1 MMFKTLNQKKFVAL
15 LALAALTLVACDQQ
29 APNTEPST
37 GPMPAQDM
45 SFFIT
50 SEGSGNGGDLGGL
63 EGADSHCQN
72 LAEAAGAGDKNWVA
86 YLGTEPG
93 GARGIDARSRIG
105 NGPWHNAAGEMIAKD
120 IDDLH
125 LNANIV
131 RGTALDENGN
141 RVLGRGDSTNRHD
154 ILTGAMEDGTAF
166 FPDAEDH
173 TCNNWTSSGEGSA
186 MVGHFD
192 RQGGGNTSWNTA
204 HQSRSCSLADL
215 RATGGDGL
223 LYCFATD

>member
-1 MMFKTLNQKKFVAL
+1 MFKTLNQKKFVAL

>member
-1 MMFKTLNQKKFVAL
+1 MLKTLYQKIFVAL

-50 SEGSGNGGDLGGL
+50 SEGPGNGGDLGGL

-72 LAEAAGAGDKNWVA
+72 LAEAAGAGGKNWVA
-86 YLGTEPG
+86 YLGTEPE

-173 TCNNWTSSGEGSA
+173 TCNNWTSSGGGSA

>member
-1 MMFKTLNQKKFVAL
+1 MMLKTLYQKNFVAL
-15 LALAALTLVACDQQ
+15 LALATLTLVACDQQ

-50 SEGSGNGGDLGGL
+50 SEGPGNGGDLGGL

-72 LAEAAGAGDKNWVA
+72 LAEAAGAGGKNWVA
-86 YLGTEPG
+86 YLGTEPE

-131 RGTALDENGN
+131 RDTAVDENGN

-154 ILTGAMEDGTAF
+154 ILTGTMEDGTAF

-192 RQGGGNTSWNTA
+192 RQGGGNTSWNAA
-204 HQSRSCSLADL
+204 HQSRSCSQADL